1 MTAPSRAARHCGWML
16 ATVILWAQ
24 TAILWG
30 QTAVPP
36 PREQPAAAELFRQ
49 GRDAIDGQNWAS
61 AQALL
66 GDYVRQ
72 YPKEPRVDSALYY
85 RAFALKKLGRFGE
98 GAALLQQLQDAY
110 PQSGWR
116 EDAQAMRA
124 ELLAALGRPNAGELA
139 LQSND
144 DRIRAAA
151 IQSLFRQDSARGKLE
166 CARVLRQDAGTRIPA
181 LCLHLMV
188 QLHDPD
194 SLAKVKEVASSDK
207 QLTVRAAAAI
217 LLAQLPDADS
227 DRTVK
232 DIVFHDWTRVAEA
245 ALYAIRSQHRPADA
259 RLLYDVLARAEGV
272 WARGAAML
280 LLGAE
285 RSESGLKAV
294 LSADGTS
301 TDPLL
306 EKFAL
311 DAMWRNN
318 SAKARE
324 VLEHAAGDPRHP
336 DVQAAARFYLSTPR
350 SAAAADA
357 LAHWYDSE
365 EIEDVKLTVLFLLSS
380 TGTVE
385 STNKLHKVELEDNSA
400 RLRSQAQAL
409 LEGGDVKIP
418 LPLGQAAL
426 PGQQRGE
433 NVPR

>member
-1 MTAPSRAARHCGWML
+1 
-16 ATVILWAQ
+16 
-24 TAILWG
+24 
-30 QTAVPP
+30 
-36 PREQPAAAELFRQ
+36 
-49 GRDAIDGQNWAS
+49 
-61 AQALL
+61 
-66 GDYVRQ
+66 
-72 YPKEPRVDSALYY
+72 
-85 RAFALKKLGRFGE
+85 
-98 GAALLQQLQDAY
+98 
-110 PQSGWR
+110 
-116 EDAQAMRA
+116 
-124 ELLAALGRPNAGELA
+124 
-139 LQSND
+139 
-144 DRIRAAA
+144 
-151 IQSLFRQDSARGKLE
+151 
-166 CARVLRQDAGTRIPA
+166 
-181 LCLHLMV
+181 
-188 QLHDPD
+188 
-194 SLAKVKEVASSDK
+194 
-207 QLTVRAAAAI
+207 
-217 LLAQLPDADS
+217 LAQLPDADS

>member
-1 MTAPSRAARHCGWML
+1 MTAWCRTARHCGWVL
-16 ATVILWAQ
+16 AVS
-24 TAILWG
+24 ILWG
-30 QTAVPP
+30 QAVTLRGQTPAP
-36 PREQPAAAELFRQ
+36 PREQAAAELFRQ
-49 GRDAIDGQNWAS
+49 GRDAIDGQNWES

-66 GDYVRQ
+66 EDYVRQ

-85 RAFALKKLGRFGE
+85 RAFALKKLGRLAEADG
-98 GAALLQQLQDAY
+98 LLQQLLDAY

-124 ELLAALGRPNAGELA
+124 EVQAALGHPNAGDRA

-151 IQSLFRQDSARGKLE
+151 IQSLFRSDPAKGKVE
-166 CARVLRQDAGTRIPA
+166 CARVLNQDTGTRIPA

-188 QLHDPD
+188 QLRDPD
-194 SLAKVKEVASSDK
+194 SLTTVKEVARSDK
-207 QLTVRAAAAI
+207 QLTVRAAAVI

-227 DRTVK
+227 DRTVRN
-232 DIVFHDWTRVAEA
+232 IVFHDRTRVAEA
-245 ALYAIRSQHRPADA
+245 ALYALRGQHRPADA
-259 RLLYDVLARAEGV
+259 QLLYDVLARAESV

-285 RSESGLKAV
+285 RSESGLQAV
-294 LSADGTS
+294 MTARGTS

-306 EKFAL
+306 HKFEL

-318 SAKARE
+318 SATARQALELAARE
-324 VLEHAAGDPRHP
+324 ARQSDI
-336 DVQAAARFYLSTPR
+336 QAAARFYVSTPR

-357 LAHWYDSE
+357 LARWYDSE

-385 STNKLHKVELEDNSA
+385 GANKLHTVALEDNSA
-400 RLRSQAQAL
+400 RLRSQALAL

-418 LPLGQAAL
+418 LPLGQAVL

-433 NVPR
+433 NVLR